1 VLNPQNAL
9 GERQV
14 GFEGNLDLAFQWTRH
29 LVARVLVGGMAP
41 GKAAAALM
49 NQIAPQDKVT
59 DGLWW
64 TEAALSLVF

>member
-1 VLNPQNAL
+1 
-9 GERQV
+9 
-14 GFEGNLDLAFQWTRH
+14 
-29 LVARVLVGGMAP
+29 VARVLVGGMAP